1 MPIWLVSGGTVFF
14 VRLLPEGQMPHTRHV
29 LGSNHVLV
37 GVAADRRP
45 GRAIIV
51 TAIDNLTKG
60 SSGQAMQNMNIM
72 FGFDEMA
79 GLDIEAVFP

>member
-1 MPIWLVSGGTVFF
+1 MNPLCGCCH
-14 VRLLPEGQMPHTRHV
+14 PHEQVPATRHV

-37 GVAADRRP
+37 GMAADRRP

-60 SSGQAMQNMNIM
+60 SSGQAIQNMNVM
-72 FGFDEMA
+72 FGFDELA
-79 GLDIEAVFP
+79 GLDVEAVFP